1 MFVIGLTGGI
11 GTGKTQVSRVLREL
25 GAKVINA
32 DLLGH
37 EAYRPNTQ
45 GWKEIVDTFGEG
57 ILAPSGEV
65 DRKALGAIV
74 FGDAAALQRLNAIV
88 HPRIYAMV
96 QERIDGLAAK
106 GHEVAV
112 VEAALL
118 VEAGWTDIADEV
130 WVTTSC
136 ESAVVDRLRA
146 RDGLVESAVSVRVR
160 SQMDQSDRVRYADA
174 LIENEGTLSQLRDSV
189 KKLWET
195 RIKAS

>member
-11 GTGKTQVSRVLREL
+11 GTGKTQVSRVLGEL

-45 GWKEIVDTFGEG
+45 GWKEIIDTFGEG

-160 SQMDQSDRVRYADA
+160 SQMDQGDRVCYADA

>member
-11 GTGKTQVSRVLREL
+11 GTGKTQVSRVLGEL

-45 GWKEIVDTFGEG
+45 GWKEIIDTFGEG
-57 ILAPSGEV
+57 ILALSGEV

-146 RDGLVESAVSVRVR
+146 RDGWSRVPYRSVSARR
-160 SQMDQSDRVRYADA
+160 
-174 LIENEGTLSQLRDSV
+174 
-189 KKLWET
+189 WT
-195 RIKAS
+195 RRTGSATRTH